1 MLSHLTQEI
10 VGRRVRIVGWEHA
23 QFIAAY
29 LGQVPLGGVPQGTVM
44 HLEMIGAN
52 DGDVWVKVDGLNR
65 EFAFGGD
72 QLEFL
77 N

>member
-1 MLSHLTQEI
+1 LTQEI
-10 VGRRVRIVGWEHA
+10 VGRRVKIVAWEHA

-29 LGQVPLGGVPQGTVM
+29 LGQLPIGAIPQGTVM
-44 HLEMIGAN
+44 HLEMVGEN

-65 EFAFGGD
+65 EFAFGVN

-77 N
+77 S